1 MVSGGIDR
9 ELSEEDLG
17 SSNENVGSSKH
28 FRFVSVDL
36 TGSILLSFLSF
47 PIPLTAASDVP
58 FILALEL
65 VTYPELSEFC
75 EASDAF
81 AGTGAAPSAGD
92 ADAGLVPVTA
102 PFPATGQKLNKRSA
116 NNHLSEISIKHYEKK
131 TNKYYNVGCKKYKY
145 IRLRVGSLEGNTN
158 SQNSI
163 ADRQI

>member
-102 PFPATGQKLNKRSA
+102 PFPATGQKLNKRDGFGVWDTENLKVTSDDNSRVLLMEVPMSA
-116 NNHLSEISIKHYEKK
+116 
-131 TNKYYNVGCKKYKY
+131 
-145 IRLRVGSLEGNTN
+145 
-158 SQNSI
+158 
-163 ADRQI
+163 

>member
-1 MVSGGIDR
+1 MSSGGR
-9 ELSEEDLG
+9 ERVLSEEDLG

-75 EASDAF
+75 EASEAF
-81 AGTGAAPSAGD
+81 PGTVAGATSAGD
-92 ADAGLVPVTA
+92 AGLDPVAAT
-102 PFPATGQKLNKRSA
+102 FPATG
-116 NNHLSEISIKHYEKK
+116 
-131 TNKYYNVGCKKYKY
+131 
-145 IRLRVGSLEGNTN
+145 
-158 SQNSI
+158 
-163 ADRQI
+163 